1 MLQIR
6 LPFGRKKAKTHD
18 REPMPSHLQQSHLVE
33 EPEGG
38 ATPAADDDIDAVKTL
53 CSMGFSRTQAVT
65 ALEQH
70 DYDVQR
76 ALNSLLG
83 KSETAANSSA

>member
-1 MLQIR
+1 
-6 LPFGRKKAKTHD
+6 
-18 REPMPSHLQQSHLVE
+18 MPSNLSHSLLAE
-33 EPEGG
+33 EPAAGG
-38 ATPAADDDIDAVKTL
+38 GTPAAEDDIDAVKTL

-65 ALEQH
+65 ALEQY

-83 KSETAANSSA
+83 R

>member
-1 MLQIR
+1 
-6 LPFGRKKAKTHD
+6 
-18 REPMPSHLQQSHLVE
+18 MPSHLSQSLLVE
-33 EPEGG
+33 EPGQN
-38 ATPAADDDIDAVKTL
+38 ATPAADDDIEAVKTL

-76 ALNSLLG
+76 ALNTLLG
-83 KSETAANSSA
+83 ESWPQLMNALYA

>member
-1 MLQIR
+1 
-6 LPFGRKKAKTHD
+6 
-18 REPMPSHLQQSHLVE
+18 MPSSLSHSLLAE
-33 EPEGG
+33 EPSAVNG
-38 ATPAADDDIDAVKTL
+38 TPAAEDDIDAVKTL

-65 ALEQH
+65 ALEQY

-83 KSETAANSSA
+83 ELSYRRT

>member
-1 MLQIR
+1 
-6 LPFGRKKAKTHD
+6 
-18 REPMPSHLQQSHLVE
+18 MPSSQLSQTHLAE
-33 EPEGG
+33 EAFANG
-38 ATPAADDDIDAVKTL
+38 ATPAAEDDIDAVKTL

-65 ALEQH
+65 ALENH

-83 KSETAANSSA
+83 

>member
-1 MLQIR
+1 
-6 LPFGRKKAKTHD
+6 
-18 REPMPSHLQQSHLVE
+18 MPSHLSQSLLVE
-33 EPEGG
+33 EPAEG
-38 ATPAADDDIDAVKTL
+38 ATPAAEDDIDAVKTL

-83 KSETAANSSA
+83 ELPACWGHSVVLTLRIGTR

>member
-1 MLQIR
+1 
-6 LPFGRKKAKTHD
+6 
-18 REPMPSHLQQSHLVE
+18 MPSQLSHSLLVE
-33 EPEGG
+33 EPTDGS
-38 ATPAADDDIDAVKTL
+38 TPAAEDDIEAVKTL

-65 ALEQH
+65 ALEQY

-83 KSETAANSSA
+83 ELPCCTT

>member
-1 MLQIR
+1 
-6 LPFGRKKAKTHD
+6 
-18 REPMPSHLQQSHLVE
+18 MPSQLSHSLLAE
-33 EPEGG
+33 EPSNGS
-38 ATPAADDDIDAVKTL
+38 TPAAEDDIEAVKTL

-70 DYDVQR
+70 GYDVQR

-83 KSETAANSSA
+83 ELFYSGTYRTSPLPSPPSGTR

>member
-1 MLQIR
+1 
-6 LPFGRKKAKTHD
+6 
-18 REPMPSHLQQSHLVE
+18 MPSHLSQSHLAE
-33 EPEGG
+33 ESFANGV
-38 ATPAADDDIDAVKTL
+38 TPAAEDDIEAVKTL

-65 ALEQH
+65 SLEQH

-83 KSETAANSSA
+83 EYRSIGHSACVEADTA

>member
-1 MLQIR
+1 
-6 LPFGRKKAKTHD
+6 
-18 REPMPSHLQQSHLVE
+18 MPSNLSHSLLAE
-33 EPEGG
+33 EPPEGG
-38 ATPAADDDIDAVKTL
+38 ATPAADDDIEAVKTL

-83 KSETAANSSA
+83 KSTARGNVALY

>member
-1 MLQIR
+1 
-6 LPFGRKKAKTHD
+6 
-18 REPMPSHLQQSHLVE
+18 MPSALSQSLLVE
-33 EPEGG
+33 EPNGNG
-38 ATPAADDDIDAVKTL
+38 STPAAEDDIDAVKTL

-83 KSETAANSSA
+83 AHAVKSLQ

>member
-1 MLQIR
+1 
-6 LPFGRKKAKTHD
+6 
-18 REPMPSHLQQSHLVE
+18 MPSHLSQSLLVE
-33 EPEGG
+33 EPPVGG
-38 ATPAADDDIDAVKTL
+38 ATPAAEDDIDAVKTL

-65 ALEQH
+65 ALEQY

-83 KSETAANSSA
+83 EFSDHGSAALY

>member
-1 MLQIR
+1 M
-6 LPFGRKKAKTHD
+6 
-18 REPMPSHLQQSHLVE
+18 V
-33 EPEGG
+33 GG
-38 ATPAADDDIDAVKTL
+38 TPAAEDDIDAVKTL

-65 ALEQH
+65 ALEQY

-83 KSETAANSSA
+83 ELSHCRT